1 MSDTLTYPGQPLLIQ
16 AQQQVA
22 RIESLDFSQGHTLAE
37 LLRGA
42 CQAGLSFHQHADAT
56 TTFFLLVDK
65 LLVSAHDVSRLPMSW
80 LQQMLT
86 STEEFW
92 SARIDLLDPELQ
104 LEVWEIVDRL
114 YRCWAVKRQDQESQR
129 RIETLLDELPVPA
142 LHSALLLLTIFLPA
156 HSGTGLHV
164 RCAQLVET
172 YSTHP
177 KPLLLVSR
185 LRNRLWFGFAET
197 CQKYSGRDLKAL
209 QELWAFHE
217 HLTATFGGNLVAYK
231 LGFFGG
237 DKKVEAAEQG
247 AQLAGQLVEACY
259 FVPSDPW
266 VNQFTAFL
274 KARIHAGTND
284 VKGARKEL
292 KKLVAAG
299 FAMEDCGAFLAFI
312 HNFLK
317 DQDDARQTIEQL
329 AVTVP
334 LLRGDVSPTSMLGEI
349 YVEAGGN
356 PSSLGLSQPP
366 PTTVAQA
373 EHNLKRLQNDTLPKL
388 TKRRVLAVESFWS
401 AREAAFQR
409 YVAKVIKAEHY
420 DAALEAGDPHLMMQ
434 LDQEEAVLC
443 AVDELPA
450 LSVIDRAVLLAA
462 TDRPIA
468 AQLVASE
475 IIKYLYSLAARGQ
488 TFAELVR
495 NFPEFGRS
503 WAVGWAYL
511 QPYLQAGKIA
521 EALEILD
528 LLEALPDIPDK
539 TLAQL
544 FSRAAPTLLD
554 HSSYLNTLQR
564 GRRWLVRFH
573 DPSAKRL
580 VWQDLVQYGL
590 AKLGDTAA
598 AGAWPTICELL
609 TDPGDPV
616 TEQALLAWL
625 AIQTDRTTEVEQV
638 LKSGEVLA
646 RRLHAQLAD
655 AARRLTAVEMV
666 KQLDPQNLRATQAMF
681 SRLLSMG
688 GTDQQIVQQITQ
700 FFVEQLAAGSAD
712 PGKVA
717 LGEWLLPQISYPE
730 YQEQVRLV
738 TRDLLIACLTEEQDQ
753 VCAQSTIE
761 QLLRLAAHDPHTHDS
776 LATWFECWQPSGP
789 STLATHAAMG
799 EWLLDKLSSTPAER
813 VRRKTYQDLDELQR
827 AAGSRSERIGYLQR
841 LTTLCPEDQS
851 LATQLSQ
858 TRKERLVMQVKIG
871 GIISAGLLLLV
882 IVLRLFSN

>member
-1 MSDTLTYPGQPLLIQ
+1 MSETLPYPGEPLMIQ

-22 RIESLDFSQGHTLAE
+22 RIEPLDFSQGHTLAE
-37 LLRGA
+37 LLRAA
-42 CQAGLSFHQHADAT
+42 CKAGLSFQQQTEAT
-56 TTFFLLVDK
+56 TTFFLLIDK
-65 LLVSAHDVSRLPMSW
+65 LLVAANDVSRLPMSW

-86 STEEFW
+86 STEEYW
-92 SARIDLLDPELQ
+92 CARIDLLDPELQ
-104 LEVWEIVDRL
+104 LEIWEIVDRL

-156 HSGTGLHV
+156 RSATARHV
-164 RCAQLVET
+164 RCATLVER
-172 YSTHP
+172 YSTNP
-177 KPLLLVSR
+177 KHLLLVAR
-185 LRNRLWFGFAET
+185 LRSRLWFEFAEI

-209 QELWAFHE
+209 RELWEFHE
-217 HLTATFGGNLVAYK
+217 YLTATFGGDLVAYK

-247 AQLAGQLVEACY
+247 AQLVGQLTEACY
-259 FVPSDPW
+259 FVPYDPW
-266 VNQFTAFL
+266 VNQFTSFL
-274 KARIHAGTND
+274 KARIYAGTND

-299 FAMEDCGAFLAFI
+299 FAIEDCGAFLAFI

-317 DQDDARQTIEQL
+317 DPADARQTLEQL

-334 LLRGDVSPTSMLGEI
+334 LLRGDVSATSTLGEI
-349 YVEAGGN
+349 YVEAGGD
-356 PSSLGLSQPP
+356 PSRLGLPQPP

-373 EHNLKRLQNDTLPKL
+373 EHNLKRLQNDSLPKL
-388 TKRRVLAVESFWS
+388 EQRRTQAVEKFWS

-409 YVAKVIKAEHY
+409 YIAKAIKAEHF
-420 DAALEAGDPHLMMQ
+420 DAALGAGDPQLMMQ
-434 LDQEEAVLC
+434 LDAEEAVLG
-443 AVDELPA
+443 AIDELPA
-450 LSVIDRAVLLAA
+450 LSGIDRSVLLAA
-462 TDRPIA
+462 TERPVA
-468 AQLVASE
+468 AQHVACE

-488 TFAELVR
+488 TFAALAR
-495 NFPEFGRS
+495 SFPEFGRS

-511 QPYLQAGKIA
+511 QPHLQAGEIA
-521 EALEILD
+521 AALDILN
-528 LLEALPDIPDK
+528 LLEALPDMPDK

-554 HSSYLNTLQR
+554 HPSYLNTLQR
-564 GRRWLVRFH
+564 GRRWLTQFH
-573 DPSAKRL
+573 DVGAKRL

-590 AKLGDTAA
+590 AKLGDAA
-598 AGAWPTICELL
+598 AAAAWPTICEVL
-609 TDPGDPV
+609 TDTSDPV

-625 AIQTDRTTEVEQV
+625 AIQIDRTTEVEQV

-655 AARRLTAVEMV
+655 AARRMTAVEMV
-666 KQLDPQNLRATQAMF
+666 KQLDPQNLRATQAML

-688 GTDQQIVQQITQ
+688 GTDQLIVQQITQ

-712 PGKVA
+712 PSKVA

-730 YQEQVRLV
+730 YQEQLRLV
-738 TRDLLIACLTEEQDQ
+738 TRDLLIACLTEQQDQ
-753 VCAQSTIE
+753 DCAQSTIE
-761 QLLRLAAHDPHTHDS
+761 QLLRLASHDPHTHES

-789 STLATHAAMG
+789 SPLATHAAMG
-799 EWLLDKLSSTPAER
+799 EWLLDKLTSTPAER
-813 VRRKTYQDLDELQR
+813 VRRKTCQVLDELR
-827 AAGSRSERIGYLQR
+827 SAAANRSERIGYLQR
-841 LTTLCPEDQS
+841 LTTLCPEDQA

-858 TRKERLVMQVKIG
+858 ARKERLVAQIKIG
-871 GIISAGLLLLV
+871 CIVSVALLLIV
-882 IVLRLFSN
+882 IVLLLFSN